1 MNLAHLHLILNHAP
15 VLGTAFGLGL
25 LLYGLWRRSD
35 ELKKAALGVLVI
47 VSLLAIPAYLT
58 GEPAEEVVESLPGD
72 AKAIIERHED
82 AAVYAFSGILV
93 LGAAALTGLIVFRRG
108 REIPAPFSWGLLGAS
123 VIVGGLMAWTAN
135 LGGEIRHSEIRSVPA
150 VGISI
155 TEGNHE

>member
-25 LLYGLWRRSD
+25 LLYGVWRRSD

-58 GEPAEEVVESLPGD
+58 GEPAEEVVEALPGD

-93 LGAAALTGLIVFRRG
+93 VGAAALTGLIVFRRG
-108 REIPAPFSWGLLGAS
+108 REIPNSFSWGLLGAS
-123 VIVGGLMAWTAN
+123 AIVGGLMAWTAS
-135 LGGEIRHSEIRSVPA
+135 LGGEIRHSEIRPA
-150 VGISI
+150 SPPGISV
-155 TEGNHE
+155 TERKHD